1 MEKGILVEC
10 FNGAM
15 EMEIQTELDRQTDEI
30 KARKFPYVLK
40 PQEVYAD
47 VSEKKIIT
55 LNLLENRLED
65 RQILTAIREI
75 QRIIRQLY
83 PESIY
88 HRARCYKI
96 MEGNVGW
103 FSFVSNNLEEKYVHI
118 MFVVPVDGRMMF
130 GSYHFPS
137 QSVQEETSNFIEM
150 LKSIRIK
157 KMD

>member
-1 MEKGILVEC
+1 MKCL
-10 FNGAM
+10 NGAM
-15 EMEIQTELDRQTDEI
+15 EMEIQTEFDRQTDET

-65 RQILTAIREI
+65 RQILIAIREI

-96 MEGNVGW
+96 MEETVS
-103 FSFVSNNLEEKYVHI
+103 SFV
-118 MFVVPVDGRMMF
+118 
-130 GSYHFPS
+130 
-137 QSVQEETSNFIEM
+137 
-150 LKSIRIK
+150 
-157 KMD
+157 